1 MYKIDENWVMEEREL
16 RDNLGKGHISVVVPA
31 YNEEQYIASCL
42 ESLKKQD
49 FCGSYEIIV
58 VDNNSEDRTAEIARS
73 FGVRVFFESR
83 RSAAAARQRGFA
95 EAKGDIIATT
105 DADSVLPS
113 NWLAS
118 ISRAFQKRPKLVAF
132 GGHYNFLD
140 DCPILPRF
148 WFKYMFPLL
157 WMAYGLIIRRQLLFG
172 VNMAVKREAFLKVG
186 GFNTSISQGED
197 NDISLRLAELGQV
210 IWDSRFQVTTSGRR
224 FCRGLFPGLLSWLP
238 YEFRGE
244 WRLKGL
250 LLLPSSWN
258 GYRKSGRLVAFG
270 QTLLALARIAFFV
283 LRRRVA
289 PLRFKENDDVPE
301 WMVRCGRDQ
310 ASSYSGV
317 SSHSHQ

>member
-1 MYKIDENWVMEEREL
+1 MEKREL
-16 RDNLGKGHISVVVPA
+16 RDNLDEDHISVVVPA

-42 ESLKKQD
+42 ESLMRQD
-49 FCGSYEIIV
+49 FSGSYDVVV

-73 FGVRVFFESR
+73 FGVRVLFESR

-95 EAKGDIIATT
+95 EAKGGIIATT
-105 DADSVLPS
+105 DADSVMPP
-113 NWLAS
+113 NWLSS

-148 WFKYMFPLL
+148 WVKYLFPLL
-157 WMAYGLIIRRQLLFG
+157 WMAYTLVIRRRLLFG
-172 VNMAVKREAFLKVG
+172 VNMAVKREAFLMVG

-197 NDISLRLAELGQV
+197 NDISLRLAKLGQV
-210 IWDSRFQVTTSGRR
+210 VWDSRFRVTTSGRR

-244 WRLKGL
+244 GRLKGF
-250 LLLPSSWN
+250 LLLPSSRN
-258 GYRKSGRLVAFG
+258 SSRNSGRLVVFG
-270 QTLLALARIAFFV
+270 QTLLAVTRIVFFV
-283 LRRRVA
+283 LRRRA
-289 PLRFKENDDVPE
+289 ALLRYKENDDVPE

-310 ASSYSGV
+310 ASSNSGV